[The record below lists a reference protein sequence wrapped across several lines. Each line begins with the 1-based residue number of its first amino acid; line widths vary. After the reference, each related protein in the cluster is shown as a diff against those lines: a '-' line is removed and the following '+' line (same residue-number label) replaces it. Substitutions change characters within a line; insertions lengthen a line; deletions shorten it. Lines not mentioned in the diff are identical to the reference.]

1 MNLLSIGHS
10 QSGGGLQTVFRINN
24 EIKDE
29 EINITT
35 AFKSDEENEADI
47 ELKRVRDGKNIFIKI
62 FNYFFISKNYHSIKR
77 ILKEGN
83 IDLIHLHSASGLSL
97 SLLLALRK
105 YKGDT
110 KLVYTSHGYGLVCP
124 NYSCYNYS
132 KNKLCTKCIYKKNEM
147 RIVWNKCD
155 RRGYVF
161 SFIRFIDL
169 KLRNIITKNNK
180 IFDTVITPSHYLK
193 KLLDDSKYNFNEVK
207 VVSNPIETVNYSN
220 NRKED
225 VISYVGRFSE
235 EKNVDLLIQSFSDLV
250 KIKGYENLK
259 LQIIGEGREKNNYKK
274 KIKELNLSNKV
285 YISEKFLNKDE
296 LTKMIQPSKV
306 MVLPTGS
313 PETFGL
319 VVLEG
324 IKMKMIPVAYNIGGQ
339 AENIE
344 RVGIGELYTE
354 MNSKYIK
361 NAIMNALDTYA
372 KSKEQLEKAN
382 IVIDDLFSVKEYNNK
397 IKKIYFESLKVN

>member
-1 MNLLSIGHS
+1 M
-10 QSGGGLQTVFRINN
+10 
-24 EIKDE
+24 
-29 EINITT
+29 
-35 AFKSDEENEADI
+35 
-47 ELKRVRDGKNIFIKI
+47 
-62 FNYFFISKNYHSIKR
+62 
-77 ILKEGN
+77 
-83 IDLIHLHSASGLSL
+83 
-97 SLLLALRK
+97 
-105 YKGDT
+105 
-110 KLVYTSHGYGLVCP
+110 
-124 NYSCYNYS
+124 
-132 KNKLCTKCIYKKNEM
+132 
-147 RIVWNKCD
+147 
-155 RRGYVF
+155 
-161 SFIRFIDL
+161 
-169 KLRNIITKNNK
+169 
-180 IFDTVITPSHYLK
+180 
-193 KLLDDSKYNFNEVK
+193 
-207 VVSNPIETVNYSN
+207 
-220 NRKED
+220 
-225 VISYVGRFSE
+225 
-235 EKNVDLLIQSFSDLV
+235 
-250 KIKGYENLK
+250 
-259 LQIIGEGREKNNYKK
+259 
-274 KIKELNLSNKV
+274 NLSNKV